1 VSESNRWK
9 LLCIDVLKH
18 KSDVSVWDDSI
29 DYEGGLAA
37 LYIPRIMASYLY
49 PQQVMMIG
57 GPDTKHAN

>member
-1 VSESNRWK
+1 
-9 LLCIDVLKH
+9 
-18 KSDVSVWDDSI
+18 VSVWDDSI

-57 GPDTKHAN
+57 GPDTKHANWSRPEW